1 VTESLQR
8 GWCPA
13 LSRPMPTGD
22 GLLIRLLPTDR
33 IPVLAFI
40 ALCDAAHRYG
50 NGTIEISARGS
61 FQLRG
66 FTDASAAA
74 LARDVERLGVPA
86 SDYVPVLTDPLS
98 EDPDALIDA
107 TKLAFELR
115 AAIKRARVSVAA
127 KVCVVVDGGGQLHLD
142 SVTADIRLR
151 AIPTLKGLRLHLA
164 VAGDAPSAIPLG
176 SISPESASEV
186 VLHLLAIIAQH
197 GPAARA
203 RDCLSE
209 VARAA
214 RDLGAEPCLLT
225 SRPRAEPIGIHPL
238 CNGRFALGLAPA
250 FGHAPAEAFSELA
263 RVAELNGAGALRPV
277 LDRTLLLIDL
287 GGAAIKQ
294 VAREAKALGFVTR
307 ADDVRRRIIACPGS
321 PACASGF
328 IPART
333 LAAEIAGRVPNVP
346 GTIHIS
352 GCAKG
357 CAHPAPAALTIVGTH
372 QGCGI
377 LHHVSARDAPSR
389 RVGLGDV
396 IPEVIAVASEERVHG

>member
-1 VTESLQR
+1 
-8 GWCPA
+8 
-13 LSRPMPTGD
+13 MPTGD

-33 IPVLAFI
+33 IPVPAFI
-40 ALCDAAHRYG
+40 ALCDAAHRHG

-86 SDYVPVLTDPLS
+86 SDDVPVLTDPLS

-214 RDLGAEPCLLT
+214 RDLGAEPCLMT

-294 VAREAKALGFVTR
+294 VAREAKALGFV
-307 ADDVRRRIIACPGS
+307 
-321 PACASGF
+321 
-328 IPART
+328 
-333 LAAEIAGRVPNVP
+333 
-346 GTIHIS
+346 
-352 GCAKG
+352 
-357 CAHPAPAALTIVGTH
+357 
-372 QGCGI
+372 
-377 LHHVSARDAPSR
+377 
-389 RVGLGDV
+389 
-396 IPEVIAVASEERVHG
+396 